1 MRPMELNDDQK
12 VAKLRRKQPV
22 WLNPE
27 PLSPA
32 IYTQKLPTL
41 SGEPLPTIVT
51 SVPTKQPFRVLFVCW
66 GNICRSPAGQNVF
79 QHLLDEN
86 GMSDRINCDSAGTID
101 AHAGKSP
108 DGRMRDTLEQRGI
121 SVNGAARKISAGDFR
136 DFDLILTMD
145 DFNRQEVLAVAP
157 DAEARAKVHPFTD
170 FCENHEADEVPDP
183 YYGGSSGFELV
194 ADLIEDGCQ
203 GLLAHIQRQ
212 IS

>member
-1 MRPMELNDDQK
+1 M
-12 VAKLRRKQPV
+12 
-22 WLNPE
+22 
-27 PLSPA
+27 
-32 IYTQKLPTL
+32 TH
-41 SGEPLPTIVT
+41 
-51 SVPTKQPFRVLFVCW
+51 VPTKRPFRVLFVCW

-86 GMSDRINCDSAGTID
+86 SMSDLISCDSAGTID

-108 DGRMRDTLEQRGI
+108 DERMRDTLERRGI
-121 SVNGAARKISAGDFR
+121 PVSGAARKISAGDFR